1 MKKFEKFLINA
12 IYIGAKGLFILFTL
26 MFSLIAIC
34 ALITVF
40 TEDCLIGL
48 LGMLA
53 SGILAY
59 VNYSMI

>member
-48 LGMLA
+48 LGVAA

>member
-48 LGMLA
+48 LGMFA
-53 SGILAY
+53 SSILAY

>member
-1 MKKFEKFLINA
+1 MKKFENFLINA

-48 LGMLA
+48 LGTFAAGVLA
-53 SGILAY
+53 W

>member
-48 LGMLA
+48 LGMFA

>member
-40 TEDCLIGL
+40 TGDCLIGL
-48 LGMLA
+48 LGVAA

>member
-12 IYIGAKGLFILFTL
+12 IYIGAKGLFILFTF

-40 TEDCLIGL
+40 TEGCVLGL
-48 LGMLA
+48 FGAAA
-53 SGILAY
+53 SGAAAY

>member
-12 IYIGAKGLFILFTL
+12 IYIGAKGLFILCTL

-48 LGMLA
+48 LGMFA

>member
-40 TEDCLIGL
+40 TEDCFIGL
-48 LGMLA
+48 LGMFA

-59 VNYSMI
+59 DNYSMI